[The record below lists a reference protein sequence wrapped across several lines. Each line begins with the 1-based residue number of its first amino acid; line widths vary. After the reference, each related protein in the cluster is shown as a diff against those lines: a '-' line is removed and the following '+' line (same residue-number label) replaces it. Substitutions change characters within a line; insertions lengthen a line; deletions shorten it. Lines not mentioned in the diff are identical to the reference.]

1 MPVKIDPELA
11 ALRQAAKAPREGF
24 FSVLDELIG
33 QLPEGRALSVDEL
46 RQRLK
51 PGRTLERGGIKF
63 PLKQAELDYALPEL
77 SQWSPEL
84 RIESRDRLRDFV
96 RKRRPE
102 FVARD
107 PIDDPT
113 HTDYSQYSTKGP
125 ERFDYFESVTD
136 SPDFGEHSTHF
147 TDNTLSFSRG
157 TRHELPG
164 GWVDRNG
171 QNHSGGVLRLIDE
184 IQNDRANDARRKIKD
199 SVGDEILAKHFL
211 SPEELDDYWRIYGTA
226 RNRRT
231 PQMIDRLKE
240 LDDKLDAAG
249 SARIGWRTPEQQ
261 ARYNELMELRGQR
274 KPPFNYVRTYGDDT
288 QELPPEEN
296 ELSVLAATVPDAPFK
311 TPQEYGR
318 FEIKKQI
325 LDALDADDEY
335 LGITPASGPA
345 SWFPGTGAKDTT
357 YDKIY
362 PGELRKIAQQYGA
375 PFENVDVPVTVY
387 EPLGLPSLEG
397 TDIED
402 FTRRHEWRHER
413 HVINDYRSAV
423 NDLINAGHISADE
436 IEWFNKMDTEIRAL
450 IDADDADSVDPAIAD
465 KLFVAVQEYADKLR
479 AAYTRAANETAGAG
493 VRAVRSV
500 PSMRLT
506 PEVKDRISKIGLPL
520 FTVAGASLLAPG
532 QEGEE
537 EMPAYAGGGVVR
549 KSAGMLKR
557 IRDAEEKASRGRANE
572 AAWAGDFGAAGGRK
586 TPEAEG
592 YGDWAAKS
600 AGKAPREASDGPKKG
615 RKGALSTIR
624 DYLGLYEGGSAR
636 LADMY
641 PDAFEGEYEDGDE
654 FLGEDEEWEYYA
666 CGGPV
671 KRGIGGKIK
680 KAVKKVAKVGKAL
693 APVIGKIPG
702 VGTVAGGLI
711 GGVSG
716 LIADGNLK
724 GALSG
729 ALSGASGG
737 VSNALLSNAMGLGSA
752 LLDANNAK
760 AKAKKTAAAQAP
772 AAGGVPPER
781 IAQVPDLV
789 QLQQQAQQTQAAMPS
804 QLSMVQPQ
812 GQRVQPGSNAGGLL
826 QRIQQQQAALG

>member
-1 MPVKIDPELA
+1 MPIKIDPELA

-63 PLKQAELDYALPEL
+63 PLKQTELDYALPEL

-102 FVARD
+102 FTDARQD
-107 PIDDPT
+107 VEGLSAA
-113 HTDYSQYSTKGP
+113 DYSNYSTHGP
-125 ERFDYFESVTD
+125 GRFDYFENITE
-136 SPDFGEHSTHF
+136 SPDFGKHSTHF

-157 TRHELPG
+157 SRHELPG

-171 QNHSGGVLRLIDE
+171 QNHSGGILRLIDE
-184 IQNDRANDARRKIKD
+184 IQNDRANAAR
-199 SVGDEILAKHFL
+199 AKRGPQSPSLSRFL
-211 SPEELDDYWRIYGTA
+211 SPEDQAAHRRFMAMPGTEYLNDPEYRAISQRLREAMDRAANERVGWVDNSVKKRLDEKAEREG
-226 RNRRT
+226 
-231 PQMIDRLKE
+231 L
-240 LDDKLDAAG
+240 
-249 SARIGWRTPEQQ
+249 TPEEMDE
-261 ARYNELMELRGQR
+261 YNLRV
-274 KPPFNYVRTYGDDT
+274 ND
-288 QELPPEEN
+288 
-296 ELSVLAATVPDAPFK
+296 AVPDMPFK

-325 LDALDADDEY
+325 LNALDAGDEY
-335 LGITPASGPA
+335 LGITPSSGPA

-375 PFENVDVPVTVY
+375 EFSDI
-387 EPLGLPSLEG
+387 GLPVKSYDPLALNTLQG
-397 TDIED
+397 TDIVD
-402 FTRRHEWRHER
+402 FVNTMDWER
-413 HVINDYRSAV
+413 GEPLEAAQELINELATHYRSPRGYDPRSGEEDPLDFAQTQLDIV
-423 NDLINAGHISADE
+423 REMEDNLDAIRGTRDPHPDELTELQESRDQLSEALEDL
-436 IEWFNKMDTEIRAL
+436 
-450 IDADDADSVDPAIAD
+450 
-465 KLFVAVQEYADKLR
+465 Y
-479 AAYTRAANETAGAG
+479 NET
-493 VRAVRSV
+493 VEQQRSLGKGTFDRQI
-500 PSMRLT
+500 PSMHLT
-506 PEVKDRISKIGLPL
+506 PEIKEKIARIGLPL

-572 AAWAGDFGAAGGRK
+572 AAWADDFGAAGGRK
-586 TPEAEG
+586 APEAGG

-600 AGKAPREASDGPKKG
+600 AGKASRKASDGPKKG

-671 KRGIGGKIK
+671 KLGIGGKLK

-760 AKAKKTAAAQAP
+760 SKAKKTAAAQAP
-772 AAGGVPPER
+772 AAVGVPPER
-781 IAQVPDLV
+781 IAQVPDLM

-826 QRIQQQQAALG
+826 QRIQQQQAAFG